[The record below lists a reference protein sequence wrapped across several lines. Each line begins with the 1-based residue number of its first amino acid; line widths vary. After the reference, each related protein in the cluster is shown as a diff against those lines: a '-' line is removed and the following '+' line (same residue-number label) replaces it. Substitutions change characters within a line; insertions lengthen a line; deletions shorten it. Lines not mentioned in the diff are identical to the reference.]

1 MLAGGTLAMLMPVV
15 AHAAVDYDRE
25 VRPVLV
31 ARCYPCHGPD
41 AETRKA
47 GLRLDTFDGATA
59 MLASKARAIE
69 PGHSGASAMLHRLN
83 AVDPDLRMPPDGR
96 EPPTA
101 KEIEIIDAWIA
112 AGAQYT
118 QPWAFRAIE
127 NSATPIVREVEW
139 PRCDIDR
146 FVLATRES
154 AGLAAPTH
162 DINPSALLRR
172 ASFDLTGLPPREADL
187 RAFAADPSDTAF
199 AAFVDRAL
207 ASTEYGERWGRHWL
221 DLARYAET
229 LAHEFDYGI
238 PEAWRYRDY
247 VIDALNS
254 DITPARFVSEQI
266 AGDLLSPRAGM
277 GLPNA
282 APLGTA
288 WWFLGPATHSPV
300 DVRHDEA
307 DRIAGAVDVAGRSLF
322 GLSIACARCHDHKFD
337 PIPTKDFYALAGVA
351 RNTRRVLGFVDTDA
365 NAAIRARDAQ
375 AALDEAALLVGVAAK
390 SAQSAPASVSASVPA
405 PAPASA
411 PASAPA
417 PAIACIDDAHDG
429 GALWMRSGH
438 AFTAASTST
447 STSSS
452 TSSSLSTS
460 TPTPTLTFALAAD
473 GSLRAAESGTID
485 SSRVDARLVGSA
497 RSPAF
502 AIDKRY
508 IHLRVR
514 GASSWMRM
522 MIDNYWLDDQNGL
535 LFEGMRRRLA
545 DVDSKQRPAR
555 DPRDF
560 EWRFETF
567 DLARYQGERAY
578 IELTDDGAGWVEVD
592 AIIASDDATPPAPVS
607 WDTDGAPANLA
618 NGALLPPIA
627 DVAADVPAD
636 VAFLAAIE
644 AARAKAVAARDAL
657 LACTPPIRA
666 LIAEESG
673 AFDEPVHV
681 RGSPHSYG
689 EIAPRA
695 QLTILGINAGAG
707 RGTRISPGEISGS
720 GRLAFAN
727 AITSPDE
734 PYLWRTLAN
743 RVWLKLFGRG
753 IVETPDDFG
762 QLGAGP
768 WSRELLDHLAGKL
781 AHGATLKQL
790 IREVVLSH
798 AYRATADAD
807 ADEAPSTAW
816 SPLVVRRL
824 DAEAI
829 RDAMLVASTRLD
841 AKSGGPSVAAYL
853 TEHMQGRGRPGGSG
867 PVDGA
872 GRRSVY
878 LEVRRNF
885 LDPFLQAFDQPVPAT
900 TCGRRHASN
909 VPAQALALLNS
920 ELVHD
925 LARAWGQQ
933 LEAMAGADDAAR
945 IESMWF
951 AAFARAPRDD
961 ERSFAADFLA
971 SERVAAPADASPAAR
986 ETAAYAALAHAIF
999 AAKEFVFLR

>member
-1 MLAGGTLAMLMPVV
+1 MPSRSLRRSAVV
-15 AHAAVDYDRE
+15 ASLALLACADARAAVDFDRE
-25 VRPVLV
+25 VRPVL
-31 ARCYPCHGPD
+31 AAKCFACHGPD
-41 AETRKA
+41 AEARKA
-47 GLRLDTFDGATA
+47 GLRLDTFAGATA
-59 MLASKARAIE
+59 ALKSDSDDAAAPALHAIV
-69 PGHSGASAMLHRLN
+69 PGKPEASAILARVSH
-83 AVDPDLRMPPDGR
+83 ADPEERMPPDGR
-96 EPPTA
+96 EPLTP
-101 KEIEIIDAWIA
+101 KEVAALRAWISE
-112 AGAQYT
+112 GAEYT
-118 QPWAFRAIE
+118 APWAFRGLTNPAVP
-127 NSATPIVREVEW
+127 AVRNAAW
-139 PRCDIDR
+139 CRGDIDR
-146 FVLATRES
+146 LALATREN
-154 AGLAAPTH
+154 AGLAAPAR
-162 DINPSALLRR
+162 DASPSALLRR
-172 ASFDLTGLPPREADL
+172 ASFDITGLPPSEADV
-187 RAFAADPSDTAF
+187 RAFAADPSDANF

-207 ASTEYGERWGRHWL
+207 ASAAYGERWGRHWL

-229 LAHEFDYGI
+229 LAHEFDYAI

-254 DITPARFVSEQI
+254 DVAPARFVSEQI
-266 AGDLLSPRAGM
+266 AGDMLAPRAGM

-288 WWFLGPATHSPV
+288 WWFLGPATHAPV

-307 DRIAGAVDVAGRSLF
+307 DRIAGAIDVAGRSLF

-365 NAAIRARDAQ
+365 NAAIRAHDAQ
-375 AALDEAALLVGVAAK
+375 AALDQAARAVGVAAK
-390 SAQSAPASVSASVPA
+390 GVQ
-405 PAPASA
+405 PASA
-411 PASAPA
+411 ITSAIASAA
-417 PAIACIDDAHDG
+417 SCIDDAHDG
-429 GALWMRSGH
+429 GALWTRSGH
-438 AFTAASTST
+438 AFDA
-447 STSSS
+447 SSS
-452 TSSSLSTS
+452 RL
-460 TPTPTLTFALAAD
+460 ALAAD

-485 SSRVDARLVGSA
+485 SSRVDARLIGSA

-545 DVDSKQRPAR
+545 DVDPKQQPAR
-555 DPRDF
+555 DPREF
-560 EWRFETF
+560 EWRFESF
-567 DLARYQGERAY
+567 DLARFQGERAY
-578 IELTDDGAGWVEVD
+578 IELTDDGAGWIEVD
-592 AIIASDDATPPAPVS
+592 AIIASDDAAPPAPES
-607 WDTDGAPANLA
+607 WDADGAPAPLA
-618 NGALLPPIA
+618 NDALA
-627 DVAADVPAD
+627 SPA
-636 VAFLAAIE
+636 VE

-681 RGSPHSYG
+681 RGSSRNYG

-695 QLTILGINAGAG
+695 QLTILGMNAGAG
-707 RGTRISPGEISGS
+707 SSARISPGEVSGS
-720 GRLAFAN
+720 GRLALAN

-781 AHGATLKQL
+781 ARGATLKQL
-790 IREVVLSH
+790 IREIMLSH
-798 AYRATADAD
+798 AYRASADGTAADA
-807 ADEAPSTAW
+807 PPTAW
-816 SPLVVRRL
+816 SPLAVRRL

-925 LARAWGQQ
+925 LARVWGER
-933 LEAMAGADDAAR
+933 LAAAAASTDEAR
-945 IESMWF
+945 IESMWI
-951 AAFARAPRDD
+951 AAFGRAPSAD
-961 ERSFAADFLA
+961 EAEDARGFLDAERATLAAN
-971 SERVAAPADASPAAR
+971 PDAAAR
-986 ETAAYAALAHAIF
+986 DRAAYTALAHAMF